1 MPACFIMI
9 LLFSA
14 LYWSFH
20 CEGFSPGWW
29 PRALPGGPGWHCS
42 SGQPSAAQLWASE
55 SWCSLETQFF
65 KSRGCLLC
73 PLAPKSPT
81 SLPLLSCLS
90 FSLARPVRP
99 NSVGHWFP
107 AVPPTQPAFR
117 SYSSMRG
124 WKQLHEILLHIEI
137 AQWPR
142 PRTPRIPGSQKER
155 WTTEVS
161 PPFHSLLKNIGSWF
175 YLPFN
180 YLLKLLIR
188 MCSWPRCDHC
198 LPFLG
203 WQ

>member
-1 MPACFIMI
+1 MLPWIDFVILSGATQNMPACFIMI

-14 LYWSFH
+14 LSWSFR
-20 CEGFSPGWW
+20 CEGFSPGRW

-55 SWCSLETQFF
+55 SWCSLETYKRQFF

-107 AVPPTQPAFR
+107 VGSRCASNPACLQELFIYERMETITWNSPSYWDSTVTQAPDPKDTR
-117 SYSSMRG
+117 
-124 WKQLHEILLHIEI
+124 
-137 AQWPR
+137 
-142 PRTPRIPGSQKER
+142 
-155 WTTEVS
+155 
-161 PPFHSLLKNIGSWF
+161 
-175 YLPFN
+175 
-180 YLLKLLIR
+180 
-188 MCSWPRCDHC
+188 
-198 LPFLG
+198 
-203 WQ
+203 